1 MSSSPSL
8 LAAWGGRKALTPPS
22 SPAQPQRKR
31 TVSSPSLYEPD
42 ATALDMLDLSATQ
55 SAKADLN
62 DGVAAAPQ
70 IQLEPKEDKWKK
82 TTPRPYLKRYEL
94 LGSVRTGFDEYGLG
108 AWSTVFRAIECHPGK
123 TAAPLTPPLSP
134 PSSPKQT
141 GINRLLAVKSPS
153 RNDAH
158 PILQQEARILTYL
171 HSFPEATT
179 YLVPFHGY
187 DEPLHS
193 LIFSAVPLNLESY
206 VKQAARTARSNPS
219 TKTMFDP
226 VVGTGEWAHLAE
238 HLISG
243 LAFLHSH
250 NCIHGDIK
258 PANIL
263 LLQSSSNESVN
274 TPLFCDFSSS
284 RVIVPSTTSPGSEE
298 DDDDV
303 EEVTAVTPDYT
314 SPELLVGLHGRTPG
328 MRAVVTPASDVF
340 SLGVT
345 LLFAAIGESPYASAR
360 MEVQK
365 LAMAR
370 EGRPVDFARSGEGAA
385 RVKVGKLVERIVK
398 MGVEK
403 DVKKRVDA
411 TEWLARTEDLV
422 VEEKKRKSG
431 G

>member
-1 MSSSPSL
+1 M
-8 LAAWGGRKALTPPS
+8 
-22 SPAQPQRKR
+22 
-31 TVSSPSLYEPD
+31 SSPSLYETD
-42 ATALDMLDLSATQ
+42 AAALDMLDWSVTQ
-55 SAKADLN
+55 SAKDKP
-62 DGVAAAPQ
+62 DEIVAAAPQ
-70 IQLEPKEDKWKK
+70 IQSEPKEVKWKK
-82 TTPRPYLKRYEL
+82 TTPRPYPKRYEL
-94 LGSVRTGFDEYGLG
+94 LGSVGSGFEEYGRG

-123 TAAPLTPPLSP
+123 VSAPLTPPLSP
-134 PSSPKQT
+134 PNSPKQA
-141 GINRLLAVKSPS
+141 GISRLVAVKAPS

-171 HSFPEATT
+171 HSFPGAAP

-187 DEPLHS
+187 DQPLHS
-193 LIFSAVPLNLESY
+193 LIFSAIPLNLDSY
-206 VKQAARTARSNPS
+206 VKQAARAARSSPS
-219 TKTMFDP
+219 MKTMFDP
-226 VVGTGEWAHLAE
+226 VIGTKEWSDLAE

-250 NCIHGDIK
+250 NCVHGDIK

-263 LLQSSSNESVN
+263 LLQSSRDDAAI
-274 TPLFCDFSSS
+274 TPLFCDFSSA
-284 RVIVPSTTSPGSEE
+284 RVIVPSTADPGGQE
-298 DDDDV
+298 DDTDV

-385 RVKVGKLVERIVK
+385 RVMRGKMVERVVS

-403 DVKKRVDA
+403 EVKKRVNA
-411 TEWLARTEDLV
+411 KEWLSRMKEFIGVA
-422 VEEKKRKSG
+422 EKEKEGESG

>member
-8 LAAWGGRKALTPPS
+8 LAAGGGRKAPTPPS

-42 ATALDMLDLSATQ
+42 AAALDMLDVSATQ
-55 SAKADLN
+55 SAKAKLDEA
-62 DGVAAAPQ
+62 VAAAPQ
-70 IQLEPKEDKWKK
+70 IHSEPKEDKWKK

-94 LGSVRTGFDEYGLG
+94 LGSVGTGFDEYGRG
-108 AWSTVFRAIECHPGK
+108 AWSTVYRAIECHPGK
-123 TAAPLTPPLSP
+123 IPAPLTPPLSP
-134 PSSPKQT
+134 PSSPKQA
-141 GINRLLAVKSPS
+141 GISKLLAVKAPS

-171 HSFPEATT
+171 HSFPESAS

-187 DEPLHS
+187 DQPLHS
-193 LIFSAVPLNLESY
+193 LIFSAIPLNLESY
-206 VKQAARTARSNPS
+206 VKQAARTARLSPS

-226 VVGTGEWAHLAE
+226 VIGPGEWSHLAE

-250 NCIHGDIK
+250 NCIHGDVK

-263 LLQSSSNESVN
+263 LLQSSSDDSVID
-274 TPLFCDFSSS
+274 PLFCDFSSS
-284 RVIVPSTTSPGSEE
+284 RIMVPSKRGPGGEE
-298 DDDDV
+298 NDDDA

-328 MRAVVTPASDVF
+328 MRAVITPASDVF

-345 LLFAAIGESPYASAR
+345 LLFAAVGESPYASAR
-360 MEVQK
+360 IEVQK

-385 RVKVGKLVERIVK
+385 RVKLGKLVERVVT

-411 TEWLARTEDLV
+411 KEWLSRTEALI